1 MPANSV
7 KEIQW
12 RGKNVSDL
20 SHETLLKLYATL
32 NFKLEQ
38 RASTE
43 HNKRTEK
50 LKIDFK
56 LTENGYLKDLLIAI
70 EAVLKQQKGVK

>member
-12 RGKNVSDL
+12 RGKNVSEL
-20 SHETLLKLYATL
+20 SHDMLLKLYATL
-32 NFKLEQ
+32 NSKLEQ

-56 LTENGYLKDLLIAI
+56 STENGYFKQLLIAI
-70 EAVLKQQKGVK
+70 EAALKQQKGIK